1 MTTATP
7 RKTKAPSPAP
17 AFSPEEVKKIL
28 QLAKGAKSIEVKVT
42 VALPEQ
48 RATLERIG
56 LDPVEAEPR
65 QAFFF
70 DTPDLALNRAGV
82 VVRARRMPGG
92 RADTVVKL
100 RPVDPAM
107 VDAELRRCDSF
118 KIELDVMPGG
128 FVCSASYKGSCTSQ
142 DVLAVADGTATVH
155 SLFSREQRAFYDAYA
170 PADIGIDALTI
181 LGPTFLLRTKH
192 RPKDFDRNM
201 TIELWLYPDGTRILE
216 VSIKCLPSEAFQAG
230 AEFKSYL
237 QDKGVTLDASQETK
251 TKTSLEFFKPRSP

>member
-1 MTTATP
+1 MATSRT

-17 AFSPEEVKKIL
+17 AFSPEEIKKIL
-28 QLAKGAKSIEVKVT
+28 KLAKGSKSIEVKVT

-70 DTPDLALNRAGV
+70 DTPDLTLNQAGV

-107 VDAELRRCDSF
+107 IDAELSRSDSF

-142 DVLAVADGTATVH
+142 EVLDVADGKIPVQ
-155 SLFSREQRAFYDAYA
+155 SLFSKEQRAFYEAHA
-170 PADIGIDALTI
+170 PASIEMDSLTI
-181 LGPTFLLRTKH
+181 LGPTFLLKQKH

-216 VSIKCLPSEAFQAG
+216 ISIKCLPAEAFQAG

-237 QDKGVTLDASQETK
+237 QDIGVTLDASQETK
-251 TKTSLEFFKPRSP
+251 TKTSLEFFKPKAP